1 MVPPDGGRTIAFTFR
16 VYASFTNRET
26 AEAPWPGAVI
36 AFFVRVK
43 EIPVGTA
50 YSANDAPVRTMSNV
64 PGEGMD
70 CRAVKVKDVVR
81 APAVSPTTHVFV
93 PPDVTPH
100 AVAVRPV
107 PDVSVAVTVDHG
119 LHDAVSVIV
128 TVWPTETEIEAGLD
142 VTVHFATIINES
154 VGAVP
159 ILVGVNVTAVIVL
172 STTVPVTVMSKKDA
186 LAELHVDKA
195 VPNVVDVRE

>member
-1 MVPPDGGRTIAFTFR
+1 MIALTFR

-36 AFFVRVK
+36 AFFVRLTVM
-43 EIPVGTA
+43 PVGAT
-50 YSANDAPVRTMSNV
+50 YSANDAPRRTMSNV
-64 PGEGMD
+64 PERMD
-70 CRAVKVKDVVR
+70 CLAVKVKEVVR

-93 PPDVTPH
+93 PPDVAPH
-100 AVAVRPV
+100 AAAVRPV
-107 PDVSVAVTVDHG
+107 PDVSVAVTVDPG

-128 TVWPTETEIEAGLD
+128 TVWPTEQEIEAGLD

-159 ILVGVNVTAVIVL
+159 MLVGVNVTAVIVL

-186 LAELHVDKA
+186 LAELHVDKG

>member
-1 MVPPDGGRTIAFTFR
+1 M
-16 VYASFTNRET
+16 
-26 AEAPWPGAVI
+26 
-36 AFFVRVK
+36 
-43 EIPVGTA
+43 
-50 YSANDAPVRTMSNV
+50 
-64 PGEGMD
+64 
-70 CRAVKVKDVVR
+70 
-81 APAVSPTTHVFV
+81 
-93 PPDVTPH
+93 
-100 AVAVRPV
+100 
-107 PDVSVAVTVDHG
+107 PDVSVAITVDPG

-142 VTVHFATIINES
+142 VTVHLLTIINES
-154 VGAVP
+154 VGAVT